1 MKRMISTSGSYEVR
15 ANIVDCAEEGARA
28 AANDKQHC
36 YCQNQDLG
44 NLVALFMQSE
54 VQDLQAGLLVSDER
68 TVAVLGYTQEE
79 LVIVHPHKHSE
90 NGTLVGIS
98 DDIGS
103 LLNWCQKSTQ
113 KYFNTIR
120 VIRVCNLAYIE
131 I

>member
-1 MKRMISTSGSYEVR
+1 M
-15 ANIVDCAEEGARA
+15 A
-28 AANDKQHC
+28 AYDEQHC

-79 LVIVHPHKHSE
+79 LIIVDTHKHSE

-98 DDIGS
+98 DDPFRPFILS
-103 LLNWCQKSTQ
+103 
-113 KYFNTIR
+113 
-120 VIRVCNLAYIE
+120 
-131 I
+131 